1 MAGLHVH
8 DAVSR
13 CCRRPVISLVRVII
27 LFWSLSKTHGLI
39 NTACDLVSGQCGQQC
54 RQSICQAL
62 VDFAEST
69 YSADG
74 PSNGSWATQSVWGNA
89 AAQRCSDMVHL
100 PLMVP
105 PAYCSWHGV
114 MCCWDDMVSA
124 NLCKARHSVFA
135 LELPVNGLT
144 GNITS
149 PAFLQA
155 IKQLHDCG
163 MTQLTLDGNALY
175 GSFSEDWGQMKNLTA
190 LTMGESSWLQTSAR
204 LRHDL
209 C

>member
-1 MAGLHVH
+1 MAGSHVH
-8 DAVSR
+8 VHDIDAVSR
-13 CCRRPVISLVRVII
+13 CCRWLVISLIRVFI
-27 LFWSLSKTHGLI
+27 LFCSLSNPMHGLV

-54 RQSICQAL
+54 HQSICQAL

-74 PSNGSWATQSVWGNA
+74 PSNGSWATQNGWGNA
-89 AAQRCSDMVHL
+89 AAHKCSDMLHI

-114 MCCWDDMVSA
+114 VCCWDDMVSA
-124 NLCKARHSVFA
+124 NLCKARHSMFA

-149 PAFLQA
+149 PSLLQA
-155 IKQLHDCG
+155 IRQLHDCG

-175 GSFSEDWGQMKNLTA
+175 GSFSEDWGHLTNLTA
-190 LTMGESSWLQTSAR
+190 LTMGESHGCKL
-204 LRHDL
+204 
-209 C
+209 